1 MILPNGVRET
11 ILLTGATAPVGAVI
25 LRSLSENAAFHTVPV
40 AAGQDV
46 APMLSDVGVIVYA
59 AELSA
64 DAASDSSVTL
74 ADYRK
79 ANTAEPLV
87 LARQAANA
95 GVKRFIYISSAKVH
109 GEYSA
114 GYKVFSEKDEP
125 VPQSPYAVSKYE
137 AEVALQALAEE
148 TGLELVIV
156 RPAPLY
162 GFGVST
168 GFCCLLKHCTSWLP
182 LPFDLLSNAHSVLYV
197 GNLADFITRCVLN
210 PAAANQTFLVSDGE
224 DVSLSTLVAFIRHC
238 MGRSPGLLPVPVFLL
253 RLVGSLVGK
262 RKAVQQLLAD
272 FQVDS
277 AKARKL
283 LEWSPRY
290 SVLKAIEATVSEFK
304 HGKR

>member
-1 MILPNGVRET
+1 
-11 ILLTGATAPVGAVI
+11 
-25 LRSLSENAAFHTVPV
+25 
-40 AAGQDV
+40 
-46 APMLSDVGVIVYA
+46 
-59 AELSA
+59 
-64 DAASDSSVTL
+64 
-74 ADYRK
+74 
-79 ANTAEPLV
+79 
-87 LARQAANA
+87 
-95 GVKRFIYISSAKVH
+95 
-109 GEYSA
+109 
-114 GYKVFSEKDEP
+114 
-125 VPQSPYAVSKYE
+125 
-137 AEVALQALAEE
+137 EE

-182 LPFDLLSNAHSVLYV
+182 LPFDLLSNAYSVLYV

-304 HGKR
+304 HGK